1 MEPYSG
7 ATEEVLR
14 ARLAADII
22 VDPEADLEVPGDLG
36 ARTVSGL
43 QERTVRTVTGLQEA
57 LGLARDGDKIFLEAG
72 RYTRPEGWSLTSRVS
87 LSGAGAG
94 QVIIPYPVS

>member
-22 VDPEADLEVPGDLG
+22 VDPEADPEVPGDLG
-36 ARTVSGL
+36 
-43 QERTVRTVTGLQEA
+43 VRTVTGLQEA

-94 QVIIPYPVS
+94 QVIIPYPV